1 MTWFRRR
8 PHVQP
13 RTGTQPYRDT
23 STRVVDP
30 IMEEIN
36 REFRRMQGPKT
47 PVPLAKS
54 DERVPGKT

>member
-8 PHVQP
+8 PHVP
-13 RTGTQPYRDT
+13 ERTGTQPYRDT
-23 STRVVDP
+23 STKVDP

-36 REFRRMQGPKT
+36 REFRRMQGHKT
-47 PVPLAKS
+47 PDSLAKS

>member
-8 PHVQP
+8 PHVP
-13 RTGTQPYRDT
+13 ERTGTQPYRDT
-23 STRVVDP
+23 STRVDP

-47 PVPLAKS
+47 PVPLEKP
-54 DERVPGKT
+54 DDRVPRET

>member
-8 PHVQP
+8 PHVP
-13 RTGTQPYRDT
+13 ERTGTQPYRDT
-23 STRVVDP
+23 STRVDP

>member
-8 PHVQP
+8 PHVSE

-23 STRVVDP
+23 STKVVDP

-36 REFRRMQGPKT
+36 REFRRMQTHKAPYSLEK
-47 PVPLAKS
+47 P
-54 DERVPGKT
+54 DDRVPRET

>member
-8 PHVQP
+8 PHVSE

-23 STRVVDP
+23 STRVDP

>member
-8 PHVQP
+8 PHVPQ
-13 RTGTQPYRDT
+13 RTGTQPYRDA
-23 STRVVDP
+23 STQPDP

-47 PVPLAKS
+47 PVPLEKPN
-54 DERVPGKT
+54 DRVPRET

>member
-8 PHVQP
+8 PHVP
-13 RTGTQPYRDT
+13 ERTGTQPYRDT
-23 STRVVDP
+23 STRVDP

-36 REFRRMQGPKT
+36 REFRRMQGHKT

-54 DERVPGKT
+54 DDRVPGKT